1 MMTSR
6 IGYIFRF
13 ALLAALC
20 GFAGF
25 NLLPFSATPF
35 PLAAAQPS
43 TAERLQELSTMIV
56 KEIGTPTADEPSQ
69 CKLIAVGSKPC
80 GGPAGY
86 LVYSTTKSNEARL
99 KQMVAEFNQLAQRF
113 NQERKLMSDCMLVT
127 EPKMEFA
134 DGLCRIK
141 AH

>member
-6 IGYIFRF
+6 IGCIFKF

-25 NLLPFSATPF
+25 NLRSFSATPF
-35 PLAAAQPS
+35 SLAAAQPS

-86 LVYSTTKSNEARL
+86 LVYSTTKSNEAKL
-99 KQMVAEFNQLAQRF
+99 KQMVAEFNQLAQQF